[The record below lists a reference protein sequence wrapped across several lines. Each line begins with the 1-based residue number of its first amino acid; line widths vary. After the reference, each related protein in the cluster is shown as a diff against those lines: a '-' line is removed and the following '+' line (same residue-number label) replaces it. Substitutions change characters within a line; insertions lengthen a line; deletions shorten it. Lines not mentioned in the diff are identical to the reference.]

1 MNLSTNNE
9 IEVWE
14 GEGGARSGL
23 LDSGSIPMRGT
34 PAQVEWAQRIKL
46 QVNAE
51 FDRVAA
57 SFRLVAARQSSE
69 VRTDTKRIIAILEDK
84 RSEVLGRED
93 AGYFIHD
100 WQEISDQVR
109 RMIFKDSRYRAI
121 KADKAA
127 RNSFKEGH
135 IT

>member
-9 IEVWE
+9 IEAWE

-57 SFRLVAARQSSE
+57 SFRLVAARQNSE
-69 VRTDTKRIIAILEDK
+69 VRTDTEKIIAILEK
-84 RSEVLGRED
+84 SAVRCWAEKTPATSFTTGRRSVIRC
-93 AGYFIHD
+93 
-100 WQEISDQVR
+100 VR
-109 RMIFKDSRYRAI
+109 
-121 KADKAA
+121 
-127 RNSFKEGH
+127 
-135 IT
+135 